1 MTPFRSVVLRVCL
14 AAMGAAALMAAPG
27 CSARPVAGGPQEL
40 ALAQAAAAHDVAAV
54 QRLLDAGA
62 DPNRVVQ
69 IDGGSRAPWA
79 IALREVRPHQPDRVA
94 IVKAMLKAHASTST
108 TWDEGRRTYQRE
120 PIAMAM
126 LYPDAEVIRALIDA
140 GFDLRQGQ
148 GALVSAIE
156 SGDMDVARVL
166 VDAGVNPNCRPGALT
181 PLVAAIEARD
191 LAMVTY
197 LEAHGA
203 REKP

>member
-1 MTPFRSVVLRVCL
+1 MTPLRAILRVCL
-14 AAMGAAALMAAPG
+14 AAMGVATLISTPA
-27 CSARPVAGGPQEL
+27 CSERPVSGGPQEL
-40 ALAQAAAAHDVAAV
+40 ALAQATVAHDVAAV

-69 IDGGSRAPWA
+69 IDGRSRAPWA
-79 IALREVRPHQPDRVA
+79 IALSEIRPRQPDRVA
-94 IVKAMLKAHASTST
+94 IIKAMLKAHASTSR
-108 TWDEGRRTYQRE
+108 TWDESRRAYQRD
-120 PIAMAM
+120 PIAVAM
-126 LYPDAEVIRALIDA
+126 LHPDAEVIRALIDA
-140 GFDLRQGQ
+140 GLDLRSGQ
-148 GALVSAIE
+148 DTLVSAIE

-166 VDAGVNPNCRPGALT
+166 VDAGVDPNCRPGALT
-181 PLVAAIEARD
+181 PLVAAIQARD